1 MSGKSRSIQLAWL
14 GHRLLAIAGGDLII
28 RLWNCESNETWI
40 LPIPQDAFHSGAEQF
55 TSLAFRH
62 QLLMAGTN
70 LGNVCFWHQQQ
81 QMTVSGPD
89 DDWQFI
95 GLVGLSGGPIVQ
107 SAWSSTAICVHNG
120 TTIYLIEQ
128 QQPCVIYKNQVN
140 LSAYFRSSKTHEA

>member
-95 GLVGLSGGPIVQ
+95 GLVGLSGGTYRSVSLELNSYLCSQWNHDLPYR
-107 SAWSSTAICVHNG
+107 TA
-120 TTIYLIEQ
+120 TTMCDL
-128 QQPCVIYKNQVN
+128 
-140 LSAYFRSSKTHEA
+140 